1 MATITRHRR
10 LAIATSIA
18 LAALAVGAIYAFAAA
33 AQPRPVTG
41 KISLNVAPNG
51 ETCGTNS
58 FVIALEGD
66 GTFAQL
72 GKVSVLASNCTRWLG
87 DPLASTAEIVD
98 GVANYTAADGSTVSV
113 SYDGSQTVPID
124 GVFHYV
130 VSQEVTAG
138 TGRLAGATGA
148 WTIEGTVDLNTGILV
163 GDVTGWLQP

>member
-18 LAALAVGAIYAFAAA
+18 LAALAVAAIYAFAAA

-58 FVIALEGD
+58 FVIELEGQ
-66 GTFAQL
+66 GTLAQL
-72 GKVSVLASNCTRWLG
+72 GRVNILASNCARWLG
-87 DPLASTAEIVD
+87 EPLASTAEIVD
-98 GVANYTAADGSTVSV
+98 GVASYTTADGATLSV
-113 SYDGSQTVPID
+113 TYDGSQTVPVD
-124 GVFHYV
+124 GVFHVV

-138 TGRLAGATGA
+138 TGRLAGATGG